1 MKLKSGTAASNSF
14 TASDF
19 PLLGSDRTNK
29 KKAEISQDGR
39 EIVQRTNITKHSST
53 YADFVV
59 FFFFPF
65 GIGAPL
71 VNPSGVPALGISG
84 NPFTFSTT
92 LCTRVGEAA
101 SRAASF
107 PVGR

>member
-1 MKLKSGTAASNSF
+1 MKLKSGIVASNSF

-19 PLLGSDRTNK
+19 PLLGYERTETK
-29 KKAEISQDGR
+29 KVGISKHVRGV
-39 EIVQRTNITKHSST
+39 VQLTKITKHSST
-53 YADFVV
+53 YADLVV
-59 FFFFPF
+59 FFFPLVM
-65 GIGAPL
+65 GAPS
-71 VNPSGVPALGISG
+71 VDPSETPAAGISG
-84 NPFTFSTT
+84 SPFTFSTN